1 MNTGTVKYFLNI
13 KKTTIIISAGFV
25 FLLFL
30 SLYQLLYSQGKGV
43 FGSLKGKMQVLNQII
58 TYINEFHFEK
68 VDMAKLMD
76 GAFDGIMKQL
86 DPHSVY
92 IPPRE
97 LEDIPEVCL
106 LENLLKH

>member
-1 MNTGTVKYFLNI
+1 MNKVTAKYFLN
-13 KKTTIIISAGFV
+13 KKTTTLIISAGFI
-25 FLLFL
+25 LLFF
-30 SLYQLLYSQGKGV
+30 SPFYQTLYSQGKGAY
-43 FGSLKGKMQVLNQII
+43 GSLKGKIQVLQQII

-92 IPPRE
+92 IPPKD
-97 LEDIPEVCL
+97 LEDIDEKFNKV
-106 LENLLKH
+106 NS